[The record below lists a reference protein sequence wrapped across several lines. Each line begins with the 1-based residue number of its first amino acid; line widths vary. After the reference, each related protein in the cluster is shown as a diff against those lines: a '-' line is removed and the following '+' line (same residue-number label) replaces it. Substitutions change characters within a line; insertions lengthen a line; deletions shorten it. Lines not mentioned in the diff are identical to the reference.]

1 MELRVKPEAEG
12 ECIQMSHLI
21 VVLHKS
27 TIFMRVKDIHSIL
40 PPFLSFIKASFS
52 EIFPED
58 LQTEAGAGMWKV
70 MDFFANTEV

>member
-12 ECIQMSHLI
+12 ECIQTSHLI
-21 VVLHKS
+21 VALHKS
-27 TIFMRVKDIHSIL
+27 TFFMKGKNIHSIL
-40 PPFLSFIKASFS
+40 PSFLSFIKTSFS

-58 LQTEAGAGMWKV
+58 LQTEAVAGMWKV